1 MWSLP
6 LYNPPHQALN
16 FSLRLK
22 LHYSWG
28 EYVGDRICLVLGL
41 RFRWQWLPS
50 NCPTLKIKIY
60 KKSGRIWTV
69 ILHWCWVR
77 SQGLGKE
84 WQNFT
89 RCPLFLKSNHSCG
102 VTAIKTL
109 QRLIQ
114 KWKLNNIQLFCI
126 LCHPSPIPIL
136 FHIQSSRFKFKSQL
150 SVRRRWV
157 KKVASYSYQ
166 DMWPMGDSFC
176 ADTYPGAN
184 FRLEIWLV
192 KYTALSS
199 FPRTNLGYRIILWI
213 LIWVRLSTQYFWVK
227 FQRIEAAQC
236 EMECGH

>member
-1 MWSLP
+1 MT
-6 LYNPPHQALN
+6 
-16 FSLRLK
+16 
-22 LHYSWG
+22 
-28 EYVGDRICLVLGL
+28 EYVLFLVWGLGDNGYH
-41 RFRWQWLPS
+41 
-50 NCPTLKIKIY
+50 PTAQPWKLKY
-60 KKSGRIWTV
+60 TKSLEEYEQLSCTDVEWGV
-69 ILHWCWVR
+69 KA
-77 SQGLGKE
+77 LGKE

-184 FRLEIWLV
+184 FR
-192 KYTALSS
+192 S
-199 FPRTNLGYRIILWI
+199 
-213 LIWVRLSTQYFWVK
+213 
-227 FQRIEAAQC
+227 
-236 EMECGH
+236 